1 MNMPKITKKEE
12 KNHAEKVLRKKV
24 DEMAEL
30 ANTPDEIRAAQ
41 EMSDRQVRIE
51 GSIKKTIFGL
61 SPDTFASCA
70 CNIGGILLVSNYEHL
85 RVLTG
90 KAWGFIH
97 KGRLH

>member
-1 MNMPKITKKEE
+1 MNMPKLTKKEE
-12 KNHAEKVLRKKV
+12 KNHAEKVLRQKV
-24 DEMAEL
+24 DEMADN
-30 ANTPDEIRAAQ
+30 AVTADEIKAAQ
-41 EMSDRQVRIE
+41 EVIDKQVRIE
-51 GSIKKTIFGL
+51 GSIKKTILGL
-61 SPDTFASCA
+61 SPDTFASCV